1 MNMQMKEV
9 IHFLDENN
17 KVSLQVQS
25 DPHSDEQLEC
35 NDSDKCCENKKTNS
49 ENEKARLTE
58 FLKNTNNTF
67 DNSNMGYG
75 YNYKE
80 MLKYSR
86 EKYDPNYFND
96 VHLIARPTHNHNKNI
111 YNPLKNPR
119 INGCPVKK
127 EIIEINVDIN
137 NIDDLLKV
145 IKDNP
150 LSETKEYNINM
161 DSLHK
166 IEPYLKRLNDMIGMK
181 DLKQSILDQILYFIQ
196 DLHKATNHGV
206 VGDFMHTV
214 IYGPPGTGK
223 TEVAKIIGKIFC
235 KLNVL
240 KKGTFKKAT
249 RTDLVAGYLG
259 QTATKTNDLIKECLG
274 GVLFIDEAYALGN
287 SEKRDSFAK
296 ECIDTLCEG
305 LSNHKD
311 NLMVIIAG
319 YESELK
325 DCFFA
330 YNQGLE
336 SRFNWRFKTGQYN
349 GSELYEI
356 FIKKVEKIG
365 WTVDPSIDA
374 KWFERN
380 AVYFKFYGRDIET
393 VLAKA
398 KIAHGRRIFGKSSE
412 NKKKLDKK
420 DLEKGFENFLKI
432 DDVKNRKEDADHS
445 NRMSMLYL

>member
-1 MNMQMKEV
+1 MKEV
-9 IHFLDENN
+9 IEFLDKTN
-17 KVSLQVQS
+17 KLSLQVYSEGPS
-25 DPHSDEQLEC
+25 D
-35 NDSDKCCENKKTNS
+35 CCENKCNLEKEK
-49 ENEKARLTE
+49 ENLNGLLKKIGDNFEK
-58 FLKNTNNTF
+58 
-67 DNSNMGYG
+67 SNMYFG

-80 MLKYSR
+80 QIKYSR
-86 EKYDPNYFND
+86 EKYDPNYYND
-96 VHLIARPTHNHNKNI
+96 LHLMARSYHQKRKFYKNI
-111 YNPLKNPR
+111 NNPHNL
-119 INGCPVKK
+119 IKK
-127 EIIEINVDIN
+127 ELIEIEVDIN
-137 NIDDLLKV
+137 SIDDLLKL
-145 IKDNP
+145 IKENP

-161 DSLHK
+161 ESLHK
-166 IEPYLKRLNDMIGMK
+166 IEPYLKRLNEMIGMK

-196 DLHKATNHGV
+196 DLHKAGSSGI

-223 TEVAKIIGKIFC
+223 TEVAKLIGKIFC
-235 KLNVL
+235 KLDIL

-259 QTATKTNDLIKECLG
+259 QTASKTNDLIKECLG

-349 GSELYEI
+349 GEELYEI
-356 FIKKVEKIG
+356 FVKKVEKIG
-365 WTVDPSIDA
+365 WTIDPNIDK

-393 VLAKA
+393 VLCKA

-420 DLEKGFENFLKI
+420 DLEKGFENFLKN

-445 NRMSMLYL
+445 NRLSMLYL